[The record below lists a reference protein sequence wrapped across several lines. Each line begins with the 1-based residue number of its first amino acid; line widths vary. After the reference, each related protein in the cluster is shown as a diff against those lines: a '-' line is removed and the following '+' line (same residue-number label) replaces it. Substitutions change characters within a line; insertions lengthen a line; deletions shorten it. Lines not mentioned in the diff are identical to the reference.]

1 MSRVVSQHPDP
12 PKPRSQSP
20 GVRAGAFCLKSIVC
34 MFAATVTWGVSPL
47 YYALL
52 NHIPPLEV
60 VVHRIVWSLPP
71 IVVYALITGR
81 KARFVETGKDKRKL
95 AALALSTVAISTN
108 WVLFIYAIQIGE
120 TTQASFGYYVY
131 PLAVLL
137 LGVLLFKEQISALQ
151 WLAAGI
157 ATIGVL
163 WMGLRFGSIPW
174 ISLAVMGTF
183 ALYGVIRKAAQVGP
197 MIGVL
202 WELLLVF
209 PILLGYWTWIGG
221 GQFFV
226 DWRDALLLIGGSLFT
241 GIPLILFVEA
251 TKRLRFATVGVLFY
265 VNPTLQLISALIL
278 GEAFGWDRAIG
289 FGLIWIA
296 VVLYCVE
303 LVRQDKAGRKLSR
316 AAAAEGAT

>member
-1 MSRVVSQHPDP
+1 V
-12 PKPRSQSP
+12 
-20 GVRAGAFCLKSIVC
+20 
-34 MFAATVTWGVSPL
+34 
-47 YYALL
+47 
-52 NHIPPLEV
+52 
-60 VVHRIVWSLPP
+60 
-71 IVVYALITGR
+71 TGR
-81 KARFVETGKDKRKL
+81 RARFVETGREKRKL
-95 AALALSTVAISTN
+95 AALALSTTAIFVN

-120 TTQASFGYYVY
+120 TAQASFGYYIY

-137 LGVLLFKEQISALQ
+137 LGVAVFNERITTLQ

-157 ATIGVL
+157 AAIGVL
-163 WMGLRFGSIPW
+163 WMGLRFGSVPW
-174 ISLAVMGTF
+174 ISLIVMATF

-202 WELLLVF
+202 WELLLILPV
-209 PILLGYWTWIGG
+209 LLGYWIWIGG

-265 VNPTLQLISALIL
+265 INPTLQLVSALIL

-296 VVLYCVE
+296 VALYCAE
-303 LVRQDKAGRKLSR
+303 LIRQDR
-316 AAAAEGAT
+316 AARRLSIAALGEDATS